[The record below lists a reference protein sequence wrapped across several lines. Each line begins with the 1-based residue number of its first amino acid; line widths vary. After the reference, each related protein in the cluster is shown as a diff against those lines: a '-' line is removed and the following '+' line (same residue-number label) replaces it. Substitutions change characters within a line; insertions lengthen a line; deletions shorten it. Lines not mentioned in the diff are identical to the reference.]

1 MRIELDKLE
10 EKGGKFARIY
20 EANELPLDEPDI
32 RLVGPAEVSG
42 RIQRAGKEVELRGQL
57 HTKLEVVCGRC
68 LKPVE
73 LPLATEFKERF
84 VRAVSWAPEEQHE
97 LQAEDLDLAVFDGEG
112 IELDEL
118 VREELLLAV
127 PVNVLCRED
136 CQGLCPTCGIDRNLS
151 SCQCQSNEIDSRWEK
166 LKELQM

>member
-10 EKGGKFARIY
+10 EQGGKFTQVY
-20 EANELPLDEPDI
+20 EAHELPLDEPDI
-32 RLVGPAEVSG
+32 RLVEPAEVSG
-42 RIQRAGKEVELRGQL
+42 RIQRDGKEVELRGRL

-84 VRAVSWAPEEQHE
+84 VRAVSWAAEEQHQ

-112 IELDEL
+112 IELDDL

-127 PVNVLCRED
+127 PVNVLCQED
-136 CQGLCPTCGIDRNLS
+136 CRGLCPNCGIDRNLND
-151 SCQCQSNEIDSRWEK
+151 CQCQSNEIDSRWEK

>member
-10 EKGGKFARIY
+10 EEGGKFARVY
-20 EANELPLDEPDI
+20 EADELPLDEPDI
-32 RLVGPAEVSG
+32 RLVEPAAVSG
-42 RIQRAGKEVELRGQL
+42 RIQRAGREVELRGRLQ
-57 HTKLEVVCGRC
+57 TKLEVVCGRC

-84 VRAVSWAPEEQHE
+84 VRAVSWAAEEQHE

-112 IELDEL
+112 IEIDDL

-136 CQGLCPTCGIDRNLS
+136 CRGLCSVCGIDKNLGD
-151 SCQCQSNEIDSRWEK
+151 CQCQTNEVDSRWEK

>member
-1 MRIELDKLE
+1 MRIELDRLE
-10 EKGGKFARIY
+10 EQGGKFAEVY

-32 RLVGPAEVSG
+32 RLVEPAEVSG
-42 RIQRAGKEVELRGQL
+42 RIHRDGKEVELRGRL
-57 HTKLEVVCGRC
+57 HTKLEVVCDRC
-68 LKPVE
+68 LKAVE

-84 VRAVSWAPEEQHE
+84 VHAVSWAAEDQHE

-112 IELDEL
+112 IELDDL
-118 VREELLLAV
+118 VREELLLAL

-136 CQGLCPTCGIDRNLS
+136 CHGLCPTCGIDRNLS
-151 SCQCQSNEIDSRWEK
+151 DCQCESGEGDSRWQA

>member
-10 EKGGKFARIY
+10 EQGGKFAQVY
-20 EANELPLDEPDI
+20 DPTELPLDEPDI
-32 RLVGPAEVSG
+32 RLLEPAEVSG
-42 RIQRAGKEVELRGQL
+42 RIHRAGKEVELRGRL
-57 HTKLEVVCGRC
+57 HTRLEVVCGRC

-73 LPLATEFKERF
+73 LPLAKEFKERF
-84 VRAVSWAPEEQHE
+84 VRAVSWAAEEQHE

-112 IELDEL
+112 IELDDL

-136 CQGLCPTCGIDRNLS
+136 CRGLCPTCGIDRNLS
-151 SCQCQSNEIDSRWEK
+151 DCQCQINEIDARWEK

>member
-10 EKGGKFARIY
+10 EQGGKFAQVY

-32 RLVGPAEVSG
+32 RLLEPAEVCG
-42 RIQRAGKEVELRGQL
+42 RIHRDGKEVELRGRL
-57 HTKLEVVCGRC
+57 HTKLEVVCDRC

-73 LPLATEFKERF
+73 LPLVTEFKERF
-84 VRAVSWAPEEQHE
+84 VRAVNWAAEEQHE

-112 IELDEL
+112 IELDDL

-136 CQGLCPTCGIDRNLS
+136 CRGLCPVCGIDRNLS
-151 SCQCQSNEIDSRWEK
+151 DCQCQTSEIDARWEK